1 MKKYN
6 LIDGIGTVKYLVNFH
21 DGVKTHLDGS
31 EFWDIRCFHIKKN
44 RDLFVADLIK
54 QNYINKSN

>member
-21 DGVKTHLDGS
+21 DGAKTHLDGS
-31 EFWDIRCFHIKKN
+31 EFWDIRCFKNRKN
-44 RDLFVADLIK
+44 RDLFVAELRK
-54 QNYINKSN
+54 QNYINKQN